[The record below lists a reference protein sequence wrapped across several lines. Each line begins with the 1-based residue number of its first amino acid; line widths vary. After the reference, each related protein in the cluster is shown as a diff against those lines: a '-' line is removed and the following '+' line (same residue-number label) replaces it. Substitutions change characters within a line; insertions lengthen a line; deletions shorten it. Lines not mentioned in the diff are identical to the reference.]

1 MALPD
6 GINIRYCN
14 TIFSQ
19 SHSHLFP
26 YMETMIEETEVVA
39 TTRKKVR
46 KYISDDIT
54 SCILSKLPLKSSKR
68 FKCVCKPWS
77 LLFQNSYFI
86 IMYRNNL
93 TSTSSNNHYDDTYL
107 VLHGEPT
114 DEYHIPCE
122 FYLLSGERFKNKV
135 KIDWPP
141 PFQENDRHIYILGSV
156 NINGIFVSKEKLMCV
171 LPSRIPWYV
180 LQGFGYDCA
189 TNDYKVVQFVDY
201 LPLVEDNIVE
211 DDSYINDRSSYE
223 TFWEI
228 YSLRSNCWR
237 KLDVCIPNC
246 YLYTFKR
253 GIGLYTNGV
262 CHWCARTDDSDNFEE
277 CLVSFDFSNE
287 VLITTP
293 TPSYLDVS
301 PRCVEY
307 KAKRLVLLNESIAL
321 ISTYLETYTF
331 YISILGELDV
341 RESWTNVFTV
351 EHIPFIEYP
360 IGVGKNCNIV
370 FFQKTDGKL
379 AWVDLSTKMIEEDLG
394 VKAWRFGS
402 HFSYRK
408 VQKKLSSNRRNE

>member
-1 MALPD
+1 MAFLYYGTQLLGNSRSFLPTVFSV
-6 GINIRYCN
+6 YC
-14 TIFSQ
+14 
-19 SHSHLFP
+19 L
-26 YMETMIEETEVVA
+26 
-39 TTRKKVR
+39 
-46 KYISDDIT
+46 
-54 SCILSKLPLKSSKR
+54 
-68 FKCVCKPWS
+68 
-77 LLFQNSYFI
+77 
-86 IMYRNNL
+86 
-93 TSTSSNNHYDDTYL
+93 
-107 VLHGEPT
+107 
-114 DEYHIPCE
+114 
-122 FYLLSGERFKNKV
+122 
-135 KIDWPP
+135 
-141 PFQENDRHIYILGSV
+141 LGSH
-156 NINGIFVSKEKLMCV
+156 
-171 LPSRIPWYV
+171 
-180 LQGFGYDCA
+180 
-189 TNDYKVVQFVDY
+189 DY